1 MHGVSSHPNHISLYH
16 AAREILGSYSGPDS
30 RLRAYALRT
39 ENRIVKYSGWLT
51 ALSKLQPASFLD
63 ARDPPVP
70 PKRQSPSGL
79 TGSRY
84 ISSVQGYLQTVK
96 AMNQH
101 RSQML
106 WFRWLYMAFARYMW
120 LNDWDEIDSP
130 TIS

>member
-1 MHGVSSHPNHISLYH
+1 MHGVSSHPNHLSLYY
-16 AAREILGSYSGPDS
+16 AAREILKSFSELDL

-51 ALSKLQPASFLD
+51 ALSKFQPVSFLD
-63 ARDPPVP
+63 ARDLAA
-70 PKRQSPSGL
+70 PKRQPPRGL

-106 WFRWLYMAFARYMW
+106 WFRWLYMAFSRYMW
-120 LNDWDEIDSP
+120 LNDWDEIERP